1 MNQKFSV
8 SGMTC
13 EACIYKVE
21 HVAKEV
27 RGVANAKASLQDNS
41 LTIDSDRLVGLPELE
56 EAFAAHSKYKISA
69 FKQSIV
75 SLQGAAAQTTM
86 LQDAPKT
93 WLQTYKPILLI
104 FFFITATTSI
114 TAWQS
119 GGHFFMNFCMHFMAG
134 FFLVFSF
141 FKMLDIKAFAESYAM
156 YDIVAKRLP
165 VYGYIYPFIE
175 MALGF
180 GFLVGMYHLELNIIT
195 LVIMT
200 ISIIGVLESVLNK
213 RKIRCACLG
222 SVFNLPMSTV
232 TIIEDGLMIAMS
244 GWMILFHL
252 NLLP

>member
-1 MNQKFSV
+1 MNQKFKV

-21 HVAKEV
+21 HVAKELP
-27 RGVANAKASLQDNS
+27 GVTGAKASLEENS
-41 LTIDSDRLVGLPELE
+41 ITIDADRLVGLPELE
-56 EAFAAHSKYKISA
+56 SAFAPHGKYKIGA
-69 FKQSIV
+69 FNPGID
-75 SLQGAAAQTTM
+75 SLQGKPVQE
-86 LQDAPKT
+86 QKEQIQKS

-104 FFFITATTSI
+104 FFFITTSTVI
-114 TAWQS
+114 TASQA
-119 GGHFFMNFCMHFMAG
+119 GGNFIMNFCMHFMAG

-156 YDIVAKRLP
+156 YDVVARRIP

-180 GFLVGMYHLELNIIT
+180 GFLLGMYHLELNIIT
-195 LVIMT
+195 LVVMS

-213 RKIRCACLG
+213 KKIRCACLG

-232 TIIEDGLMIAMS
+232 TIIEDGLMIVMS
-244 GWMILFHL
+244 GYMILYHL